1 MWKNIL
7 LKDFKFTPNEPLVL
21 GRSSKTTGPYV
32 NLSAQYLKGK
42 SEEEMID
49 MIIATLTHES
59 AHEAFGQVADSYGD
73 GIYKLAIYFDDL
85 YNQIMKERRPI
96 PLDEEKL
103 NALVGETVGN
113 AVIDELFAHEAGS
126 FGGKGPEH
134 LYFNAYHVGV
144 ATEVG
149 RAFDGIL
156 KIMDEHKE
164 NFKLLID
171 PKFTKPSP
179 EMRETYEY
187 LLGLHNLLISLFKK
201 AMDRLVKEIEAKY
214 KLVLITLINKK
225 AVSGTLD
232 LSNPKIKTLLEAV
245 ITGNFEVLD
254 DEITRHAKES
264 GF

>member
-21 GRSSKTTGPYV
+21 GRSSETTGPYV
-32 NLSAQYLKGK
+32 NLSAKYLKGK

-49 MIIATLTHES
+49 MIVATLAHES
-59 AHEAFGQVADSYGD
+59 AHQAFSQVADTYGD
-73 GIYKLAIYFDDL
+73 GIYKIAIYFDDL
-85 YNQIMKERRPI
+85 YNEIMKQRKAI

-126 FGGKGPEH
+126 YGGKGPEH

-144 ATEVG
+144 SSEVG
-149 RAFDGIL
+149 RAFDNIL
-156 KIMDEHKE
+156 KIMDENKE
-164 NFKLLID
+164 HFKQLID
-171 PKFTKPSP
+171 PKNKPSP

-187 LLGLHNLLISLFKK
+187 LLGLHNLLMTLFKK
-201 AMDRLVKEIEAKY
+201 AMDRIVKEIEQKY

-225 AVSGTLD
+225 VVSKTLD
-232 LSNPKIKTLLEAV
+232 LSNPKIKTLFDAV
-245 ITGNFEVLD
+245 MTGNFEVLD
-254 DEITRHAKES
+254 DTIASTNAWGTCS
-264 GF
+264 